1 MARKS
6 RGCAEAYMGTA
17 SRSVEILPMPP
28 PKAAATLAAA
38 QPPAKAEKDPFRME
52 TSLARCR
59 PLWVIQNQP
68 MRKMRLNSVYAS
80 SIFFDEVF

>member
-17 SRSVEILPMPP
+17 SRSVEILSMPP

-38 QPPAKAEKDPFRME
+38 QPPARAEKDPFRME
-52 TSLARCR
+52 TILFVSHFA
-59 PLWVIQNQP
+59 QF
-68 MRKMRLNSVYAS
+68 LNTAGQVKKSNFINSKAS
-80 SIFFDEVF
+80 KQ